1 MLNTYSEPQKLFQC
15 FMKFL
20 SPQGFR
26 IQKLISLSAVTAPF
40 ELVADSIGKREDP
53 EQKRLG
59 ELYLQEMKRM
69 EQEQDQY
76 NLIDIVHLASADQ
89 VRAGTVPI
97 TATCWSVG
105 ALYYT
110 PKTYALHLKKILH
123 ILDTHENYHFV
134 PLEGPVEQE
143 SSLMVK
149 KNHRALLV
157 HNSEPF
163 TVFEISQPEIVAL
176 YREYLLRL
184 AEKVGFTG
192 IYRTKIK
199 SRLRELIQELEA

>member
-1 MLNTYSEPQKLFQC
+1 
-15 FMKFL
+15 MKFL

-59 ELYLQEMKRM
+59 ELYLQEMKRL

-105 ALYYT
+105 ALYSVSYT
-110 PKTYALHLKKILH
+110 HLDVYKRQ
-123 ILDTHENYHFV
+123 
-134 PLEGPVEQE
+134 G
-143 SSLMVK
+143 
-149 KNHRALLV
+149 
-157 HNSEPF
+157 
-163 TVFEISQPEIVAL
+163 
-176 YREYLLRL
+176 
-184 AEKVGFTG
+184 
-192 IYRTKIK
+192 
-199 SRLRELIQELEA
+199 